1 MGAPQDKNRPKS
13 DLSCIYQKIVVPLQ
27 RESTES
33 MILVGILSRVDEKNG
48 SNDTIAA
55 PNIRLEYAFCGIAG

>member
-1 MGAPQDKNRPKS
+1 M
-13 DLSCIYQKIVVPLQ
+13 Q

-48 SNDTIAA
+48 SNDNIAA